1 MKSSQFLGEGFV
13 EDAHSV
19 HQDHEVQMAREE
31 LYHSAEYALRLHKL
45 LRNVSEEQGLEG
57 WVSAKITLAN
67 DYLKTVLDHIEYQL
81 MSGATGPGDA
91 NSSAEV
97 MPIAEGA
104 EFGAKYAEQVAQQ
117 IFNKRQDI
125 SSEAEVL
132 NQAYHIVADEQGQ
145 RSSRYMFNY
154 DADFPS
160 DLVSAYFWLQK
171 SQGVAEG
178 HADQQRKVFKK
189 NGKPIGEVGIDRE
202 SSPGVGQWYIKH
214 YASGTDQVGYDSY
227 EEAVEELKH
236 YLKQGMAETSAGNI
250 AAVVNPPAKNKAKV
264 GTLFGG
270 TYKQPKAK

>member
-104 EFGAKYAEQVAQQ
+104 EFGANYAEQVAQQ

-171 SQGVAEG
+171 SQGVAEAG
-178 HADQQRKVFKK
+178 MPSSVVKSKQRYSQMTPVEFAKAHADKSDEQLVSMAWRHGH
-189 NGKPIGEVGIDRE
+189 GKG
-202 SSPGVGQWYIKH
+202 STH
-214 YASGTDQVGYDSY
+214 YVDKRNKG
-227 EEAVEELKH
+227 
-236 YLKQGMAETSAGNI
+236 KQGMAETSAGNI